1 MWHHVA
7 FAADHGNWGGSASL
21 WVDGVRVV
29 NRRDFFPLL
38 FVSTFTLGSNLVGNI
53 AQFKVRNDRTNESK
67 NAPAESNNKHKGSHL
82 SIPWVVS
89 ICPLPRLPAEPDSS

>member
-1 MWHHVA
+1 M
-7 FAADHGNWGGSASL
+7 SL

-29 NRRDFFPLL
+29 NRSPFLGFW
-38 FVSTFTLGSNLVGNI
+38 FVSTFTLGSNSNLDNLVGNI
-53 AQFKVRNDRTNESK
+53 AQFKVRNDRTKESK

-89 ICPLPRLPAEPDSS
+89 ICPLPRLPAESDSS